1 MFNRILVL
9 CDGNI
14 CRSPTAEALLK
25 AQCPDK
31 QISSAGL
38 VGLEGQGM
46 EPTAQAMLEAD
57 GQPAPCHVAR
67 KLSREMCAEAD
78 LILVMEKR
86 QRDKLTQRYP
96 ESSGKVF
103 LLTQWNGQQ
112 DIPDPYR
119 RSREV
124 FEQVYQRIAEATTA
138 WASKLH

>member
-14 CRSPTAEALLK
+14 CRSPTAEVLLK

-38 VGLEGQGM
+38 IGLEGQGM
-46 EPTAQAMLEAD
+46 EPTALAVIEAA
-57 GQPAPCHVAR
+57 GYPSPAHLAR
-67 KLSREMCAEAD
+67 KLTREHCADAE

-112 DIPDPYR
+112 DIPDPYK